1 MATALTH
8 GFSPSACPLR
18 TVKSVQFG
26 LLSPD
31 EIKNMSV
38 ANIIYPETMEEG
50 KDRPKSGGVNDPRLG
65 TIDRHFKCE
74 TCQGNMTECPGHFG
88 HIELARP
95 VYHVSFLPR
104 VKKVLECVC
113 FHCSKLLVDPNNPLF
128 QKARRIKD
136 RNRRFKEVHKL
147 CKTRTECKAADEPK
161 EGEDPDLPAGY
172 IPASGCGEKQPAIR
186 KKNLTLYVQFKQAN
200 SNSEDGKQEGKQEL
214 SPSQV
219 LQILKKISDEDCESM
234 GLDPVFARPEWMIL
248 TVFPVPPPPV
258 RPSILVDG
266 TSRGEDDLT
275 FKLCDIIKANAFLQK
290 AEADG
295 VPGHRIKDH
304 EDLLQFH
311 VATFVDNEIS
321 GMPRAMQRS
330 GRPIKA
336 IRSRLK
342 GKEGR
347 LRGNLMGKRVD
358 FSARTVITGD
368 PNLSIDQVGVPR
380 SIARNLTY
388 PEIVTPYNINKLQEL
403 VHNGPTQHPGAKYVI
418 RDNGDRVDLRFIGA
432 KGNLGLQ
439 YGWIVERHLDDGDVI
454 IFNRQPSLHKM
465 SMMGHKVKVMPYSTF
480 RLNLSVTS
488 PYNAD
493 FDGDEMNMH
502 VPQSLEAKAEI
513 QQLCMVPL
521 QIISPQ
527 SNKPVMGI
535 VQDTLCGITKFTRR
549 DTFMDKNMVMNLLM
563 WVPNWDGNVPPPAI
577 MKPKPLWTGK
587 QILSLVIPKVN
598 CITHHSTHPDDESTD
613 ISPGD
618 TRVIVEDG
626 ELLAGI
632 VCKKTVGAAAG
643 GLVHVSWMEHGPEAA
658 KALLN
663 GCQTIVNYWL
673 LHNGFSI
680 GIGDTIADDAT
691 MAQINKIIASAR
703 DTVKQTI
710 HTAQRGQLKA
720 MTGMTLR
727 ETFEAQV
734 NRALNEAV
742 NKAGSAAAKS
752 FKVSNNVKQ
761 MVVSGSKGS
770 NINISQ
776 MSACVGQQNVEGKR
790 IPFGFQYRSLPHF
803 VKDDYSPESRGFVEN
818 SYLRGLSPQEFF
830 FHAMGGRE
838 GLIDT
843 AVKTAETGY
852 IQRRLIKALEDIM
865 VKYDGTVRNAQGHII
880 QFAYG
885 EDGMD
890 GTRVEAQILEPLR
903 MNNHRFERR
912 YRIDLTD
919 PEGKK
924 GLKPGS
930 VEFGIQQEMQS
941 IEVQQLL
948 DQEYRQLEEDRE
960 RLRHIFPRG
969 DARWPLPGNIQRIIW
984 NAQNL
989 FKIDK
994 TKPSNLHPEYVVNE
1008 VRKLCDKLM
1017 VIPGTDKI
1025 SVEAQRNATLLS
1037 QILVRST
1044 LATKRVIEEF
1054 RLDKR
1059 AFDYVLGEI
1068 ATRFAQSLV
1077 HAGEMVGIIAAQSI
1091 GEPATQMTLNTFH
1104 FAGVSSKNVTLG
1116 VPRLKEIINVAVNIK
1131 TPSLTV
1137 YLNPEIAEN
1146 IEEAKRVQSEL
1157 EYASLRKATLRT
1169 EIFYDP
1175 DPRSTVLEEDKEM
1188 VESHYLLE
1196 MDTIAPEQS
1205 LSPWVL
1211 RLTLNFGVLV
1221 DKGLDAQQVGQVIS
1235 SHFKVGNAA
1244 GLEVIASPDLSHP
1257 VVRCRIINGAQKST
1271 DEEEES
1277 DEMVLR
1283 NIEEVMLDKVGLRGI
1298 PGIHRVYMNQQK
1310 MRKLNS
1316 AGEYFDTEEWILE
1329 TDGTNLKEVMAHPDV
1344 RPDTTYSNNCTEILD
1359 VLGIE
1364 AARAAVLKELR
1375 NVIERDGS
1383 YVNYRHMAM
1392 LVDVMTSR
1400 GHLMS
1405 ITRHGINRTEASAL
1419 MRCSFEETVEI
1430 LVDAAGVGSLDDCTG
1445 VAENII
1451 LGQVAPL
1458 GTGAFEVLLNQD
1470 MLRRNMPADWAGGY
1484 TVSSAAAS
1492 ATPYLGGSASP
1503 GRPGSPSYMMSAFG
1517 GPGSFSP
1524 MRKEAGGWTPAPASG
1539 GVSPGGAYSPKSPGY
1554 MPMSPSFVPTS
1565 PTYSLTSP
1573 SYVPTSPSYKPMS
1586 PSYSPTSPSY
1596 SPTSPSYNPTSP
1608 SYSPTSPS
1616 YSPTSPSY
1624 SPTSPSY
1631 SPTSP
1636 SYSPTSPS
1644 YSPTSPSYSPTS
1656 PSYSPTSPSYS
1667 PTSPSYSPTSP
1678 SYSPTSPSY
1687 SPTSPSYSPTSPSYS
1702 PTSPSYSPTSPSYSP
1717 TSPSYSPTSPSYS
1730 PTSPSYSPTSP
1741 SYSPTSPSYSPTS
1754 PSYSPTSPSYS
1765 PTGVGFGAA
1774 GTPSYSPT
1782 QPMGG
1787 ASPSYSPTSPSYSP
1801 TSPAYSPTSP
1811 SYSPTSP
1818 AYTVPTPV
1826 FGNGTTH
1833 AAPNGALGSGAY
1845 TPFSYGTGTSPNGQP
1860 PNGQR

>member
-1 MATALTH
+1 MPAPQLH
-8 GFSPSACPLR
+8 GFTPSTCPVR
-18 TVKSVQFG
+18 TVRGVQFG
-26 LLSPD
+26 ILSPD

-38 ANIIYPETMEEG
+38 AQIIYPETMEEN

-65 TIDRHFKCE
+65 TIDRHMKCE
-74 TCQGNMTECPGHFG
+74 TCQGTMTECPGHFG

-95 VYHVSFLPR
+95 VYHISFLPR
-104 VKKVLECVC
+104 VKKILECIC
-113 FHCSKLLVDPNNPLF
+113 FHCSRLLGDPNHPAF
-128 QKARRIKD
+128 KKAVRTRD
-136 RNRRFKEVHKL
+136 RNRRFKEVHAH
-147 CKTRTECKAADEPK
+147 CKAINVCPAEDPNKADEM
-161 EGEDPDLPAGY
+161 PDLEDR
-172 IPASGCGEKQPAIR
+172 IPLHGCGKRQPDIR
-186 KKNLTLYVQFKQAN
+186 KKNLTLYSQWKPNA
-200 SNSEDGKQEGKQEL
+200 SDDAALEGRHDL
-214 SPSQV
+214 TPDQV
-219 LQILKKISDEDCESM
+219 LQILKRIPDEDCEAL
-234 GLDPVFARPEWMIL
+234 GLNPEYARPEWMIL

-258 RPSILVDG
+258 RPSIRSDG
-266 TSRGEDDLT
+266 AARGEDDLT
-275 FKLCDIIKANAFLQK
+275 FKLCDIVKANAAIYQK
-290 AEADG
+290 IRDG
-295 VPGHRIKDH
+295 STGHQLKEH
-304 EDLLQFH
+304 EELLQFH
-311 VATFVDNEIS
+311 CATLVDNEIS
-321 GMPRAMQRS
+321 GMPRAAQKS

-336 IRSRLK
+336 IRARLK

-380 SIARNLTY
+380 SIALNLTY
-388 PEIVTPYNINKLQEL
+388 PEMVTRHNIRRLQEM
-403 VHNGPTQHPGAKYVI
+403 VHRGAEEHPGAKYVI
-418 RDNGDRVDLRFIGA
+418 RPDGSRVDLRVSGA
-432 KGNLGLQ
+432 QGAPNLQ
-439 YGWIVERHLDDGDVI
+439 PGWVVERHLSDNDVI

-493 FDGDEMNMH
+493 FDGDEMNLH
-502 VPQSLEAKAEI
+502 VPQSVEARAEI

-521 QIISPQ
+521 QIVSPQ

-549 DTFMDKNMVMNLLM
+549 DTFMDKAMVMNLLM
-563 WVPNWDGNVPPPAI
+563 WVPGWDGNVPVPAI
-577 MKPKPLWTGK
+577 LKPKPLWTGK
-587 QILSLVIPKVN
+587 QILSLIIPKVN
-598 CITHHSTHPDDESTD
+598 CITLHSTHPDGETTD

-632 VCKKTVGAAAG
+632 VCKKTVGTSAG

-663 GCQTIVNYWL
+663 GCQTIVNHWL

-680 GIGDTIADDAT
+680 GIGDTIADDDT
-691 MAQINKIIASAR
+691 MQRINELIGEARAGVNAVIEAAQK
-703 DTVKQTI
+703 DT
-710 HTAQRGQLKA
+710 LKVE
-720 MTGMTLR
+720 TGLTLR

-734 NRALNEAV
+734 NRLLNGAV
-742 NKAGSAAAKS
+742 NAAGGAAAKS
-752 FKVSNNVKQ
+752 FKVHNNVKH
-761 MVVSGSKGS
+761 MVVAGSKGS

-818 SYLRGLSPQEFF
+818 SYLRGLNPQEFF

-852 IQRRLIKALEDIM
+852 IQRRLVKALEDIM
-865 VKYDGTVRNAQGHII
+865 VKYDGTVRNAQGNII

-890 GTRVEAQILEPLR
+890 GTRVESQVLEPLR
-903 MNNHRFERR
+903 MSDAKFDRR
-912 YRIDLTD
+912 YRIDVTD
-919 PEGKK
+919 VGGSS
-924 GLKPGS
+924 GLRPGT
-930 VEFGIQQEMQS
+930 VEFGIQREMQS
-941 IEVQQLL
+941 AEVQELLNAEYEQLL
-948 DQEYRQLEEDRE
+948 RDR
-960 RLRHIFPRG
+960 RDLQQIFPRG
-969 DARWPLPGNIQRIIW
+969 DARWPLPCNLNRIIW

-994 TKPSNLHPEYVVNE
+994 SKPSNLHPDYVVKK
-1008 VRKLCDKLM
+1008 VRALCDGLV

-1025 SVEAQRNATLLS
+1025 SVEAQRNATLLM
-1037 QILVRST
+1037 QALVRST
-1044 LATKRVIEEF
+1044 LATKRVLEEY
-1054 RLDKR
+1054 RLDSR
-1059 AFDYVLGEI
+1059 AFDYVVGEI
-1068 ATRFAQSLV
+1068 QTRFAQSLV
-1077 HAGEMVGIIAAQSI
+1077 HPGEMVGIIAAQSI

-1116 VPRLKEIINVAVNIK
+1116 VPRLKEIINVATNIK

-1137 YLNPEIAEN
+1137 YLQDDVAESM
-1146 IEEAKRVQSEL
+1146 EAAKAVQSEL
-1157 EYASLRKATLRT
+1157 EYASLRKATVRT
-1169 EIFYDP
+1169 EIVYDP
-1175 DPRSTVLEEDKEM
+1175 NPRSSVVEEDKEM
-1188 VESHYLLE
+1188 VESYYE
-1196 MDTIAPEQS
+1196 IEAEANPDI
-1205 LSPWVL
+1205 LSPWLL
-1211 RLTLNFGVLV
+1211 RLTLDFDVLV
-1221 DKGLDAQQVGQVIS
+1221 DKELDDLI
-1235 SHFKVGNAA
+1235 KVGSIISQYFAKNGAKM
-1244 GLEVIASPDLSHP
+1244 EVIASGDLSHP
-1257 VVRCRIINGAQKST
+1257 VIRCRPLKDKMGGDDGEA
-1271 DEEEES
+1271 DEERLLRELEK
-1277 DEMVLR
+1277 VL
-1283 NIEEVMLDKVGLRGI
+1283 LDRVCLRGI
-1298 PGIHRVYMNQQK
+1298 DHIDRVYMNKQRIRR
-1310 MRKLNS
+1310 MTRD
-1316 AGEYFDTEEWILE
+1316 GEFEDVERWILE
-1329 TDGTNLKEVMAHPDV
+1329 TDGINLREVICHPSV
-1344 RPDTTYSNNCTEILD
+1344 KPELVYSNNCTEIIE

-1364 AARAAVLKELR
+1364 AGRAAVLKEIR

-1383 YVNYRHMAM
+1383 YVNYRHLAM

-1400 GHLMS
+1400 GYLMS

-1458 GTGAFEVLLNQD
+1458 GSGSFDVLLNEE
-1470 MLRRNMPADWAGGY
+1470 MLKVHMVGGMED
-1484 TVSSAAAS
+1484 AAAYGAGS
-1492 ATPYLGGSASP
+1492 AYGASSPAQTPYGSMSPTRPSSP
-1503 GRPGSPSYMMSAFG
+1503 GYSMGHGFG
-1517 GPGSFSP
+1517 AGAGGSFSP
-1524 MRKEAGGWTPAPASG
+1524 FRGDTTGGGTGGWTPSIHAKSAL
-1539 GVSPGGAYSPKSPGY
+1539 SPGY
-1554 MPMSPSFVPTS
+1554 MERGGAGGFSPGYASS
-1565 PTYSLTSP
+1565 PGYGLGSGGAGLAAA
-1573 SYVPTSPSYKPMS
+1573 S
-1586 PSYSPTSPSY
+1586 PSYSPTSPGYSSASPGYKPMSPAYGGQSPSYGAQSPSY
-1596 SPTSPSYNPTSP
+1596 SPTSPG
-1608 SYSPTSPS
+1608 YSPTSPS

-1741 SYSPTSPSYSPTS
+1741 SYSPRGATGAASVSGGAGSYSPTS

-1765 PTGVGFGAA
+1765 PTSP
-1774 GTPSYSPT
+1774 TYSPT
-1782 QPMGG
+1782 
-1787 ASPSYSPTSPSYSP
+1787 SPSYSPTSPSYSP
-1801 TSPAYSPTSP
+1801 SSPVYSPA
-1811 SYSPTSP
+1811 
-1818 AYTVPTPV
+1818 
-1826 FGNGTTH
+1826 
-1833 AAPNGALGSGAY
+1833 GAGSGAAAPGVNGNGAAQGY
-1845 TPFSYGTGTSPNGQP
+1845 SPYPSYYGGASP
-1860 PNGQR
+1860 PNQYPQGR